1 MTVTIKSGDTRTAIK
16 ATLKNPSG
24 NPVDLTDATVTFV
37 MLKVSANVLIN
48 RPAEIVDAVNGR
60 VNFVFTNGETD
71 ILGGVKAE
79 FIVDYPDGST
89 ETFPNSGYI
98 SIIFEQTLT

>member
-1 MTVTIKSGDTRTAIK
+1 MLLTIKAGDTRTAIK

-24 NPVDLTDATVTFV
+24 NAVDLTDSTVTFV
-37 MLKVSANVLIN
+37 MEQKGVILIN
-48 RPAEIVDAVNGR
+48 RPAEIVDALSGR
-60 VNFVFTNGETD
+60 VNFVFVNGETD

-98 SIIFEQTLT
+98 SIRFEQSLT